1 MAVRPEEFIAGMRQ
15 LAAGVSLITTAQE
28 GRRAGLTATAV
39 CSVSAAPPQLLACV
53 NRSAEAH
60 DLIRAA
66 GLFAVNVL
74 ASHQRPLAE
83 RFSGVLGL
91 RGSERFDIGTWT
103 GLATGA
109 PVLDPC
115 LAAFDCVL
123 TEAVSASTHT
133 VFIGRVEAVRT
144 RPDLSPLLYVE
155 GDYRLPSALTG

>member
-1 MAVRPEEFIAGMRQ
+1 MAARPEEFIAGMRQ
-15 LAAGVSLITTAQE
+15 LAAGVSVITTAHR

-39 CSVSAAPPQLLACV
+39 CSVSAAPPQLLACI

-91 RGSERFDIGTWT
+91 HGPERFAAGTWT

-115 LAAFDCVL
+115 LAAFDCVV
-123 TEAVSASTHT
+123 TEAVSAATHT

-155 GDYRLPSALTG
+155 GDYRLLNALMG